1 MYVCLQE
8 RQMLYYVKD
17 HPLFGENLVDWFISQ
32 CLDEFIPDIL
42 IQLLKKGSLLV
53 CICGYRYM

>member
-1 MYVCLQE
+1 
-8 RQMLYYVKD
+8 MLYYIKD

-42 IQLLKKGSLLV
+42 IQVLKKGSLLV
-53 CICGYRYM
+53 GIHA

>member
-1 MYVCLQE
+1 
-8 RQMLYYVKD
+8 MLYYIKD

-42 IQLLKKGSLLV
+42 IQVLKKGSLLV
-53 CICGYRYM
+53 SIHA